1 MTKKLTR
8 FSKATASAFLFGT
21 LISPI
26 GSLSANAEGETAP
39 GQVKLR
45 ILETTDI
52 HANVMPYDYYKDAP
66 TLEFGLAKTA
76 TLIKEARKE
85 VDPENSMLF
94 DSGDLLQG
102 NPLADY
108 VAKVKKLQ
116 PGEVHPVYKAMNTLN
131 YDAASLG
138 NHEFNYGLDFLDQAK
153 KGANFPYVNANIYKV
168 DDDNDDSNDVNEFE
182 PYRILDK
189 VVKDANGNEQTIK
202 VGVIGFVPPQIMD
215 WDKDNLAGKVKTKD
229 IVKTAEKFI
238 PKMRAD
244 GAQVI
249 IALAH
254 SGCDVQADGLEDA
267 ENAVYSL
274 SKVSGIDA
282 ILFGHKHV
290 TFPEAAEFAG
300 KTGIDQVKGTINGVP
315 SLEAGYWGNNLGVMD
330 ITLENENGQW
340 KVKDSKSVNRPIM
353 ETVNGVKVSKADADQ
368 TIVDAVKEA
377 HEGTLTYVRGKIGE
391 TSAPMDSYFARVQ
404 DDPTIQIVNN
414 AQIAYVKNYINTK
427 LPEYK
432 GLTVLSAGAPFK
444 AGRQGPSDYTN
455 IAAGELSIKSA
466 NDLYLYPNTLKA
478 VELTGAQVKEWL
490 EMSAGQ
496 FNQIDPA
503 KKDPQVLINYGFEP
517 FNYDVIDGVKYQID
531 VTQPAKYDLSGKVVN
546 PDANRIKNLTT
557 LDGKAI
563 DLDQKFIVATNN
575 YRASGGGNFP
585 GLAGGKAK
593 IVVDSPDEN
602 RQVLMDY
609 ISSTGKINPSA
620 DSNWSIQ
627 PINKDIT
634 LTFKS
639 SPDAEKAAA
648 QTKTIKYL
656 APLTDDKGTW
666 GSYSI
671 TPQEAAPAP
680 GDTTAPEAPSVSS
693 VTDHDSYVTGK
704 AEADSKVI
712 VKAGKTLVGWA
723 NADQNGQFSVS
734 IKTQKANTV
743 LTVTATDKAGNVSKA
758 TTVTVKD
765 KTAPKLPSV
774 SSVSDHDKKVTG
786 KAEAASKVIVKAG
799 KTIVGW
805 ANADKYGKFSV
816 SIKTQKANTVL
827 SVTATDKAGNVSKAA
842 TVTVKDKTA
851 PKSPSVHPL
860 KTSSTLV
867 YGKAEPRSYVYIRSS
882 NKTIGWTTASKTG
895 GYAIKI
901 KKQKAGH
908 AIYVKAKDAA
918 GNISI
923 PNRVVIKK

>member
-52 HANVMPYDYYKDAP
+52 HANVMPYDYYKDTP

-85 VDPENSMLF
+85 MDPENSMLF

-168 DDDNDDSNDVNEFE
+168 DGDNDDSNDVNEFE
-182 PYRILDK
+182 PYKILDK
-189 VVKDANGNEQTIK
+189 KVKDENGNEQTIK

-238 PKMRAD
+238 PKMRAE

-254 SGCDVQADGLEDA
+254 SGCDVQAEGLEDA

-290 TFPEAAEFAG
+290 TFPEATEFAG
-300 KTGIDQVKGTINGVP
+300 KPGIDQTKGTINGVP

-330 ITLENENGQW
+330 LTLENDNGQW

-377 HEGTLTYVRGKIGE
+377 HEGTLTYVRSKIGE
-391 TSAPMDSYFARVQ
+391 TSAAMDSYFARVQ

-414 AQIAYVKNYINTK
+414 AQIAYVKNYIDKK

-432 GLTVLSAGAPFK
+432 GLTILSAGAPFK

-455 IAAGELSIKSA
+455 IAAGDLSIKSA

-546 PDANRIKNLTT
+546 ADANRIKNLTT

-563 DLDQKFIVATNN
+563 DPSQKFIVATNN

-593 IVVDSPDEN
+593 VVVDSPDEN

-609 ISSTGKINPSA
+609 ISASAGKINPSA

-627 PINKDIT
+627 PINKDVT

-639 SPDAEKAAA
+639 SPEAEKAAA

-671 TPQEAAPAP
+671 TPQAAAPAPAP
-680 GDTTAPEAPSVSS
+680 GDTTAPKAPSVSS
-693 VTDHDSYVTGK
+693 VTDHDR
-704 AEADSKVI
+704 
-712 VKAGKTLVGWA
+712 
-723 NADQNGQFSVS
+723 
-734 IKTQKANTV
+734 
-743 LTVTATDKAGNVSKA
+743 
-758 TTVTVKD
+758 
-765 KTAPKLPSV
+765 
-774 SSVSDHDKKVTG
+774 KVTG
-786 KAEAASKVIVKAG
+786 KAEAASIVTIKAG

-805 ANADKYGKFSV
+805 AKADKYGKFSV

-827 SVTATDKAGNVSKAA
+827 SVTATDKAHNVSKATA
-842 TVTVKDKTA
+842 VIVKDKTA

-895 GYAIKI
+895 NYAIKI

>member
-168 DDDNDDSNDVNEFE
+168 DGDNDDSNDVNEFE
-182 PYRILDK
+182 PYKILDK
-189 VVKDANGNEQTIK
+189 KVKDANGNEQTIK

-238 PKMRAD
+238 PKMRTD

-300 KTGIDQVKGTINGVP
+300 KPGIDQAKGTINGVP

-340 KVKDSKSVNRPIM
+340 KVKDSQSVNRPIM

-414 AQIAYVKNYINTK
+414 AQIAYVKNYIDTK

-455 IAAGELSIKSA
+455 IAAGDLSIKSA

-478 VELTGAQVKEWL
+478 IELTGAQVKEWL

-563 DLDQKFIVATNN
+563 DLNQKFIVATNN

-627 PINKDIT
+627 PINKDVT

-656 APLTDDKGTW
+656 ASLTDDKGTW

-671 TPQEAAPAP
+671 TPQSFTPAP
-680 GDTTAPEAPSVSS
+680 SHGDTTPPKAPSVSS
-693 VTDHDSYVTGK
+693 VTDHDRY
-704 AEADSKVI
+704 
-712 VKAGKTLVGWA
+712 
-723 NADQNGQFSVS
+723 
-734 IKTQKANTV
+734 
-743 LTVTATDKAGNVSKA
+743 
-758 TTVTVKD
+758 
-765 KTAPKLPSV
+765 
-774 SSVSDHDKKVTG
+774 VTG
-786 KAEAASKVIVKAG
+786 KAEAASSITIRAG
-799 KTIVGW
+799 KTIIGVGM
-805 ANADKYGKFSV
+805 ADKYGKFSV
-816 SIKTQKANTVL
+816 SIKTQKANTL
-827 SVTATDKAGNVSKAA
+827 LTVTATDKAGNMGRPAV
-842 TVTVKDKTA
+842 VTVKDKTA

-895 GYAIKI
+895 NYAIKI